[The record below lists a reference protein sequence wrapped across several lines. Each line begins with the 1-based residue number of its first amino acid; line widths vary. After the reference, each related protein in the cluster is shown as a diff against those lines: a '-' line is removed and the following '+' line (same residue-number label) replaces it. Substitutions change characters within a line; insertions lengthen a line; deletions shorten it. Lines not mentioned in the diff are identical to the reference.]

1 MDAVRAVD
9 EVVPGGEG
17 TVEVALAKADA
28 AEVGEDDRAASAA
41 VEAVDVEGEA
51 EVFFG
56 LYRDRRGGRGS
67 CRIHGP
73 IGRGSSGLPRTRR
86 PLLLA
91 ADGGL
96 GEGEMVGCRLAV
108 AVLGRGVGEGGF
120 VVGDGPGVVE
130 VLALADAGF
139 GESDGFGVEAEAGG
153 LDGQAAQSG
162 GGEFGVVG
170 FGGEAAGV
178 RGG

>member
-1 MDAVRAVD
+1 MLEPVEPGAHVVGRCVDLDGADAVRAVD

-56 LYRDRRGGRGS
+56 LYRDRRGGRRS

-96 GEGEMVGCRLAV
+96 GEGEMVGGRLAV

-120 VVGDGPGVVE
+120 VVGDGPGVDSCLQE
-130 VLALADAGF
+130 LQPGKTD
-139 GESDGFGVEAEAGG
+139 
-153 LDGQAAQSG
+153 
-162 GGEFGVVG
+162 
-170 FGGEAAGV
+170 AAG
-178 RGG
+178 